1 MVVEVE
7 VDYPEEGCQDHVGC
21 YYYWNYVCL
30 CCYIYSS
37 NLEIEFG
44 NTYAI
49 FPLGTYSG
57 HT

>member
-7 VDYPEEGCQDHVGC
+7 VDYPEEGCQDHVGFIIIGTIVV
-21 YYYWNYVCL
+21 Y
-30 CCYIYSS
+30 CYIYSS